1 MSDQENKPA
10 ADKPAEAKT
19 ETPKP
24 AAPVAARRKAPA
36 PSPAPAGAGFS
47 APRRKDP
54 ADPAKDPFRYGQ
66 RVWPD

>member
-10 ADKPAEAKT
+10 ADKPAEAKPD
-19 ETPKP
+19 TPKP
-24 AAPVAARRKAPA
+24 AAPATVRRRTPA
-36 PSPAPAGAGFS
+36 PSSAPAGTGFS

-54 ADPAKDPFRYGQ
+54 ADPAKDPFRHGE